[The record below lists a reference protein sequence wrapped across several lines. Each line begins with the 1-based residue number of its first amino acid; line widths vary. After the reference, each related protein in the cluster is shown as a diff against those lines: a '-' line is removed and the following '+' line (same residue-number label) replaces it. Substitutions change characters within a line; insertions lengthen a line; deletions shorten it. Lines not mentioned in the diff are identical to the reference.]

1 MKNKHRLI
9 FGVVALL
16 AVAGGGAAI
25 AASDSPP
32 ADSKAVLD
40 SAAKKL
46 GISSTKLSDALKQA
60 LADRVGAAVAAGRLT
75 KEQGD
80 ALKQR
85 INSDNFPLFGGRHE
99 RGFRHGGFIGKLDA
113 AADYLGL
120 TEAQLRSQLESG
132 KSLAQVAQAQGKSVS
147 GLVDA
152 LVGAAKKHLDKAVAA
167 GRLTKAQ
174 ADEMLAGLRTRIASL
189 VNSRGRPAGR
199 TSASTTSIARRGATG
214 LSLGSAGAAPP
225 APQRVQPPPCLLRR
239 SYT

>member
-9 FGVVALL
+9 LGVVALL

-25 AASDSPP
+25 AASDSSSS

-60 LADRVGAAVAAGRLT
+60 LAERVDAAVAAGRLT

-80 ALKQR
+80 AIKQR
-85 INSDNFPLFGGRHE
+85 INSGDFPLFGGRHE
-99 RGFRHGGFIGKLDA
+99 RGVGHGGFIGKLDA

-120 TEAQLRSQLESG
+120 TEAQLRTQLESG
-132 KSLAQVAQAQGKSVS
+132 KSLAQVAQAQGKPVS

-152 LVGAAKKHLDKAVAA
+152 LVAAAKKRLDEAVAA

-174 ADEMLAGLRTRIASL
+174 ADEMLAGLRTRITSL
-189 VNSRGRPAGR
+189 VNSTGPAGR
-199 TSASTTSIARRGATG
+199 PHFGFRHFDFHRSGR
-214 LSLGSAGAAPP
+214 PP
-225 APQRVQPPPCLLRR
+225 A
-239 SYT
+239 

>member
-25 AASDSPP
+25 AASDSSPP

-60 LADRVGAAVAAGRLT
+60 LAERVDTAVAAGRLT

-85 INSDNFPLFGGRHE
+85 INSENFPLFGGRHE

-152 LVGAAKKHLDKAVAA
+152 LVAAAKKRLDVAVAA

-189 VNSRGRPAGR
+189 VNSTGPAGR
-199 TSASTTSIARRGATG
+199 PHFGFRHFDFDRRSGR
-214 LSLGSAGAAPP
+214 PP
-225 APQRVQPPPCLLRR
+225 A
-239 SYT
+239 